1 MNTISVS
8 LSSIPCRVILL
19 LSLLLG
25 CPGLRKEAR
34 PNPKPKSQ
42 GSIAFI
48 HVNVVPMDREQV
60 LEDQI
65 VVVEGGKIVKVAQ
78 FSDTAIPPGARRI
91 EAAGKYLMPGLIDMH
106 VHLQTPMEFP
116 VFAANGVTTVFNLD
130 GRPAHLEWRKKIAAG
145 EIEGPTIFTTGPIFA
160 QAHTAEEAIRMVD
173 EQAAM
178 GYDGVK
184 IYNWVSEEEYPALIA
199 EAKRK
204 NMLLMGHVAR
214 KPDFELTLASGQSI
228 AHLEEYTYS
237 YFNPLRDDN
246 DSHIVYDEKKI
257 PEAVALTAKAGIFVI
272 ATLDNYAK
280 IVQQAT
286 ALDEFLKNPNLR
298 YDAPWVQ
305 EGFQPENNRY
315 KNNFEPALYPQ
326 IRTSLAFQRKLLKA
340 LADGGVPLLCG
351 TDASA
356 VGPVAGFG
364 VHEELQEFVN
374 DGMTPYQALLTATRN
389 PARYF
394 RRSDQ
399 SGAIEAG
406 KRADLLLLGGNPLEY
421 IGNTKKIEG
430 VVLQGKWLDGKTL
443 HAELERVPAEYSAR
457 VAHMEALLKTS
468 PEEGDTFMGDIDPY
482 GRVAASALDRLVE
495 GQDAKALEMTLR
507 RLREKLPNSNVVSEE
522 AINTLGYRLLGK
534 HMNEQAIAALL
545 LNTETYAKSANTWDS
560 LAEAQFKSGDLLHA
574 LENYR
579 KALEVDPKY
588 PNAEVARKFVQE
600 HSGTIH

>member
-1 MNTISVS
+1 MNATSVFPKG
-8 LSSIPCRVILL
+8 IPSRAILL
-19 LSLLLG
+19 LCLLLV
-25 CPGLRKEAR
+25 CASARTEAQ
-34 PNPKPKSQ
+34 PDYKPKSE
-42 GSIAFI
+42 GTIAFL
-48 HVNVVPMDREQV
+48 HVNVVPMDRERV

-65 VVVEGGKIVKVAQ
+65 VVVIGGKIVKVAK
-78 FSDTAIPPGARRI
+78 FSDTAIPSDARKI
-91 EAAGKYLMPGLIDMH
+91 EAAGKYLIPGLTDMH

-116 VFAANGVTTVFNLD
+116 LFVANGLTTVFNLD

-145 EIEGPTIFTTGPIFA
+145 EMQGPTIFTTGPIFT
-160 QAHTAEEAIRMVD
+160 QAHTAEEAVRMVD
-173 EQAAM
+173 EQAAL

-184 IYNWVSEEEYPALIA
+184 IYNWVSKEEYPALIA

-237 YFNPLRDDN
+237 FFNPMRDDN

-305 EGFQPENNRY
+305 EGFQPENDRY

-326 IRTSLAFQRKLLKA
+326 LRTSLAFQRKLLKA

-374 DGMTPYQALLTATRN
+374 DGMTPYQALQTATTN

-394 RRSDQ
+394 RRSEEW
-399 SGAIEAG
+399 GTIEAG
-406 KRADLLLLGGNPLEY
+406 KRTDLVMLAGNPLED

-430 VVLQGKWLDGKTL
+430 VMLQGKWMDEKTL
-443 HAELERVPAEYSAR
+443 HAELERVPAEYNAR
-457 VAHMEALLKTS
+457 IAEIERLLEKN
-468 PEEGDTFMGDIDPY
+468 PEKANTFMGDMDPY
-482 GRVAASALDRLVE
+482 GSVAASALDRLVE

-507 RLREKLPNSNVVSEE
+507 RLREKLPNSNMVSEE
-522 AINTLGYRLLGK
+522 AINTLGYHLLRK
-534 HMNEQAIAALL
+534 HKNDQAIAALL
-545 LNTETYAKSANTWDS
+545 LNTENYPKSANTWDS
-560 LAEAQFKSGDLLHA
+560 LAEAQFKSGDVQKA
-574 LENYR
+574 VGNYR
-579 KALEVDPKY
+579 KALDVDPKY
-588 PNAEVARKFVQE
+588 PNAEAAQKFIKE
-600 HSGTIH
+600 HSGKTH

>member
-1 MNTISVS
+1 
-8 LSSIPCRVILL
+8 
-19 LSLLLG
+19 
-25 CPGLRKEAR
+25 
-34 PNPKPKSQ
+34 
-42 GSIAFI
+42 
-48 HVNVVPMDREQV
+48 
-60 LEDQI
+60 
-65 VVVEGGKIVKVAQ
+65 
-78 FSDTAIPPGARRI
+78 
-91 EAAGKYLMPGLIDMH
+91 
-106 VHLQTPMEFP
+106 
-116 VFAANGVTTVFNLD
+116 
-130 GRPAHLEWRKKIAAG
+130 
-145 EIEGPTIFTTGPIFA
+145 
-160 QAHTAEEAIRMVD
+160 
-173 EQAAM
+173 
-178 GYDGVK
+178 
-184 IYNWVSEEEYPALIA
+184 
-199 EAKRK
+199 
-204 NMLLMGHVAR
+204 
-214 KPDFELTLASGQSI
+214 
-228 AHLEEYTYS
+228 
-237 YFNPLRDDN
+237 
-246 DSHIVYDEKKI
+246 
-257 PEAVALTAKAGIFVI
+257 
-272 ATLDNYAK
+272 
-280 IVQQAT
+280 
-286 ALDEFLKNPNLR
+286 LR

-364 VHEELQEFVN
+364 VHDELQEFVN